1 MFLVSRP
8 SKRFSTSSLRTA
20 RGGQGRCGLPP
31 ARPPARPCPGGGQ
44 PHSLV
49 HVERQG
55 DVLVLGEKQDEEVV
69 ASLTLLDGRVQ
80 ADLQGGRTDRV
91 QRQPGLGDP
100 AGELD
105 GRGRQLPPEDP
116 AGPSS
121 PRRTSGAGPCGAA
134 GRAAAPWCRGSC
146 SRRSCRAGAGRWGR
160 CGCRS
165 GLGASGTAA
174 PGRCRWHLPWPGS
187 RPPST
192 ARSGRRPAEA
202 HAGHGAAGSWLQGYR
217 GPLST
222 AESLTSTGSTPSS
235 WVGGT

>member
-20 RGGQGRCGLPP
+20 RVGQGRCGLPP

-134 GRAAAPWCRGSC
+134 GRAVAPWCRGSC
-146 SRRSCRAGAGRWGR
+146 SLAVQVQGGGVDADVIV
-160 CGCRS
+160 
-165 GLGASGTAA
+165 ASGSQTLQ
-174 PGRCRWHLPWPGS
+174 LPED
-187 RPPST
+187 
-192 ARSGRRPAEA
+192 AEA
-202 HAGHGAAGSWLQGYR
+202 SPVAWITFTFD
-217 GPLST
+217 ST
-222 AESLTSTGSTPSS
+222 FCEKASTGSTLSS